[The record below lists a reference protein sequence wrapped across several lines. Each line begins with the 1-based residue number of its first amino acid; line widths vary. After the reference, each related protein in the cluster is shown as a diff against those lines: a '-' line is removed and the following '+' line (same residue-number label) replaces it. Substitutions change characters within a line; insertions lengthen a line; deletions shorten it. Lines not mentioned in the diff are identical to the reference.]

1 MHVSLSLGLRRW
13 FPYLTGDF
21 ICDVGHR
28 LSAVVLASVLTP
40 LTPHR
45 FCEEVLADRS
55 DMRWRRDGGV

>member
-1 MHVSLSLGLRRW
+1 MSLSLDLRRW
-13 FPYLTGDF
+13 FPYLAGDF

-45 FCEEVLADRS
+45 FCEEAVADRS
-55 DMRWRRDGGV
+55 DAMWHIDGVT